1 MKFKIKKMKWLIP
14 ALALLI
20 ILESILVVKNTPIGK
35 SQVADKLPLPQ
46 STQPQKEAEVSLQ
59 GEETASLGETS
70 RMGVVLLAKE
80 TLMLDGVDV
89 YINYDPDTVEILGI
103 DPSDKFSYVAR
114 NWIEPE
120 EKRILISLVEPSAME
135 GVEVADGEE
144 VSLAVIE
151 FKPLTAGRTEFEIYS
166 PGEAKGTVLAGQG
179 KEYSFTKENLTIRI
193 NK

>member
-1 MKFKIKKMKWLIP
+1 MKFEIEKMKWLIP

-20 ILESILVVKNTPIGK
+20 ILESILVVKNTPIGQG
-35 SQVADKLPLPQ
+35 QVKEKLSLPR
-46 STQPQKEAEVSLQ
+46 STQSPKEAEVSLQ
-59 GEETASLGETS
+59 GGETVNLGETS
-70 RMGVVLLAKE
+70 RLGIVLLAKE

-89 YINYDPDTVEILGI
+89 YINYDPDKVEVMGI
-103 DPSDKFSYVAR
+103 DPSEKFSYVAR

-120 EKRILISLVEPSAME
+120 EKRVLISMVEPTAME
-135 GVEVADGEE
+135 GVKISGGEE

-151 FKPLTAGRTEFEIYS
+151 FKALSTGRADFKIYS

-179 KEYSFTKENLTIRI
+179 KEYSFTKKDLTIRI